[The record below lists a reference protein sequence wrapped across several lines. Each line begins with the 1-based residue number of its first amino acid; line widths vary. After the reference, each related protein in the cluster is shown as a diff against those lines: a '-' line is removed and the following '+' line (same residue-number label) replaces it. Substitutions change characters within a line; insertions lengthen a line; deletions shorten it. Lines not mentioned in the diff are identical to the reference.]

1 MYRWEFPWNKPSSY
15 WGPIDGNPQ
24 SIVQGNWSRWPWWPR
39 TREHFVSWWWTRLGV
54 SCWLSLGRY
63 TNSLQYQ
70 QHFGISASERY
81 TSHNSWYMGVDLKVH
96 LGVFITKAASVT
108 AWDPAIFFCWVRDTH
123 DFFGERFGDS
133 LFDECF
139 TILTLI
145 VSMGEAISFWILHGR
160 DTIDPRTMLQSSR
173 AVWLICKICFAKVSR
188 KWRKR
193 RCPWK
198 PMEAHGLRSTF
209 AASREPGNNES
220 LLFPGGI
227 PTWPFICPWLSP
239 WSLTQLPFTCITRR
253 KNNVELRK
261 IRANIFY
268 SRRMAVCRW
277 KNLDILDQPPYPNSS
292 WVKDGYSTGSRTRQ
306 GSWAELSPWPQVWP
320 SQN

>member
-1 MYRWEFPWNKPSSY
+1 
-15 WGPIDGNPQ
+15 
-24 SIVQGNWSRWPWWPR
+24 
-39 TREHFVSWWWTRLGV
+39 
-54 SCWLSLGRY
+54 
-63 TNSLQYQ
+63 
-70 QHFGISASERY
+70 
-81 TSHNSWYMGVDLKVH
+81 MGVDLKVH

-108 AWDPAIFFCWVRDTH
+108 AWDPAIFFLLSSRTH
-123 DFFGERFGDS
+123 MIFLANDLATVYLMS
-133 LFDECF
+133 CF

-239 WSLTQLPFTCITRR
+239 WSLTQLPFTC
-253 KNNVELRK
+253 
-261 IRANIFY
+261 
-268 SRRMAVCRW
+268 S
-277 KNLDILDQPPYPNSS
+277 
-292 WVKDGYSTGSRTRQ
+292 
-306 GSWAELSPWPQVWP
+306 LSASLQHKGEML
-320 SQN
+320 